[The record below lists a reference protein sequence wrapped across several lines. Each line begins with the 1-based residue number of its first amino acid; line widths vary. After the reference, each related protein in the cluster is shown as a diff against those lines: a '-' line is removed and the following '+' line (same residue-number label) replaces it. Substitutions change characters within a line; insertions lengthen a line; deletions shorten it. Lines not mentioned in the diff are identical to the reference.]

1 LEYIYRMQ
9 PHYRTLF
16 VIYEIVKNDPQPTS
30 YLCRPRE
37 LILRQMTD
45 WSIIQDHLSLLKN
58 EELIITKQLDT
69 LVISITAQG
78 IEKISSFTEASV

>member
-1 LEYIYRMQ
+1 
-9 PHYRTLF
+9 
-16 VIYEIVKNDPQPTS
+16 
-30 YLCRPRE
+30 
-37 LILRQMTD
+37 MTD
-45 WSIIQDHLSLLKN
+45 WSIIQDHLSLLKS

>member
-1 LEYIYRMQ
+1 
-9 PHYRTLF
+9 
-16 VIYEIVKNDPQPTS
+16 
-30 YLCRPRE
+30 
-37 LILRQMTD
+37 MTD

-58 EELIITKQLDT
+58 EELITTKQLDT